1 VGCAKNLSKF
11 VVDNNLDGVD
21 IDWEDNAAMEAGTGE
36 AWLISFQLKLR
47 ELLPHHIIAHAPQA
61 PYFKEEF
68 YRNGAYMTVHR
79 QVGHTIDYYM
89 VQFYNQGD
97 TKYDSY
103 EQLFTKATGGAFPGT
118 SVKEIAARGVPLQK
132 IVVGKPVVQA
142 DAANTGWVDQ
152 AQLGQW
158 ALRAYNEFGW
168 YAGIGH
174 WQFKNGKD
182 GNAIKNAAGPLIN
195 ACAQKRNCV

>member
-1 VGCAKNLSKF
+1 VIS
-11 VVDNNLDGVD
+11 NNLDGVD
-21 IDWEDNAAMEAGTGE
+21 IDWEDNAAMNAGTGE
-36 AWLISFQLKLR
+36 AWLITFQLKLR
-47 ELLPHHIIAHAPQA
+47 QLLPHHIISHAPQA

-68 YRNGAYMTVHR
+68 YRNGAYITIDR
-79 QVGHTIDYYM
+79 QAGHTIDFYM